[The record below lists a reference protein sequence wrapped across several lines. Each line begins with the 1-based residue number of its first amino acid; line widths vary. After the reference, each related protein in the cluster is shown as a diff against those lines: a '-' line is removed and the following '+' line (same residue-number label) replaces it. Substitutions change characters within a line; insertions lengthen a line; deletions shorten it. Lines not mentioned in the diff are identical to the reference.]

1 MVQFLIWTK
10 RPMYSPSSPEE
21 ETSSSLELQEQTSST
36 PMSPA
41 AATPEL
47 CSGIHMN
54 RYLNIYLKCN
64 QPFAVGCIL
73 NMKMRSIPAPPI
85 SVSLVSSVTEDGWQ
99 SASFMLWKGCL
110 KNVELSSEVL
120 QWLALPGMG
129 RRL

>member
-1 MVQFLIWTK
+1 
-10 RPMYSPSSPEE
+10 MYSP
-21 ETSSSLELQEQTSST
+21 SSLELQEQTSST